1 MRRDTMGTHRD
12 IASLRRFLLALLLAA
27 ACSVATPFE
36 AMAAEVDA
44 DSSETQ
50 SALAQVESQEVQQ
63 DDQQG
68 SVPEADDR
76 LPSDTLEPQ
85 NESFTYQHDPRDNPS
100 AMKDIVVNED
110 AVYGFSP
117 SPTGSLKDYVD
128 YDWTDPELVE
138 AGRQQRIAYHEGFS
152 ELYDMIDQMTA
163 DGASTEEIARAV
175 STRRNEMRLE
185 AYKDDPEG
193 LAVAKA
199 RNLEQY
205 GNENGGTPEFFYEK
219 YGSWEKVI
227 EKSLSVN
234 SGMDACTG
242 LYDDYYD
249 MYVAAG
255 QVPADPEEPTEPT
268 NPDEGG
274 GEEGQSNEQGP
285 STHNDQP
292 STAIVAP
299 AKLPATGDTTPSV
312 LPLVIFAGACFG
324 FSACVRRACRENRV

>member
-1 MRRDTMGTHRD
+1 MRRAAKDT
-12 IASLRRFLLALLLAA
+12 ASFRRFLLALLLAVT
-27 ACSVATPFE
+27 CSVTTPFV
-36 AMAAEVDA
+36 AMASEVDSGDDA
-44 DSSETQ
+44 EQ
-50 SALAQVESQEVQQ
+50 SMLAQVDAPEVQQ
-63 DDQQG
+63 EAQQDG
-68 SVPEADDR
+68 LQDNQQDSAPEVDEQ
-76 LPSDTLEPQ
+76 LPSNTLEPQ
-85 NESFTYQHDPRDNPS
+85 GESFTYQHDPRDNPS

-205 GNENGGTPEFFYEK
+205 GNENGGTPEFFYDK

-255 QVPADPEEPTEPT
+255 QVPADPEEPTEPEEP
-268 NPDEGG
+268 NEEEA
-274 GEEGQSNEQGP
+274 EEGQAGEKDSP
-285 STHNDQP
+285 ANDSQ
-292 STAIVAP
+292 SSEASSSAD
-299 AKLPATGDTTPSV
+299 KLPATGDATCPV
-312 LPLVIFAGACFG
+312 LFLVILAGACLG
-324 FSACVRRACRENRV
+324 LGTSLREGY